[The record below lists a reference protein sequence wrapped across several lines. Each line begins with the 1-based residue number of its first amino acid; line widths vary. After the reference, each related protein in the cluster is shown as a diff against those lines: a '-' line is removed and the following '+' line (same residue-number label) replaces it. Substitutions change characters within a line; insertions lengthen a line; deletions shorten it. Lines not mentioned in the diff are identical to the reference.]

1 MEALD
6 QELNMLNS
14 KVVLTTVC
22 PYFMDSNED
31 ITRNISIRF
40 IHNKILYII
49 QFYLWPS

>member
-22 PYFMDSNED
+22 PYFMDSNEET
-31 ITRNISIRF
+31 IKNISTRF
-40 IHNKILYII
+40 IRNKILYII
-49 QFYLWPS
+49 LFCLWPS